1 MQHHLDRLK
10 RKETLKRK
18 RQQEK
23 DEATSEDNITD
34 DSDAESEHEKKKQ
47 ERMFKKFNQLMSFKL
62 NDDSRSMTY
71 QNQSGSQ
78 RNMRLNLEK
87 FQSSNSTMRNL
98 LD

>member
-23 DEATSEDNITD
+23 DEATSEDFSD
-34 DSDAESEHEKKKQ
+34 VSDAESEYEKKKQ

-62 NDDSRSMTY
+62 NDDSRSMTL

-78 RNMRLNLEK
+78 RNMRLNMEK
-87 FQSSNSTMRNL
+87 FQSNNSTMRNL